1 MRRTFLL
8 FLFLSTVSFVQAQQ
22 AMTKEKDGTYI
33 VNTTTLADDVQGYNG
48 TTPVKVYIKKGKIVK
63 VEILKNQ
70 DGPKFN
76 AKVKNQMLP
85 AYEGMSVRQFSKK
98 EVDGVTGATFTSNAV
113 KENVSRAI
121 AYYLKWK

>member
-1 MRRTFLL
+1 
-8 FLFLSTVSFVQAQQ
+8 
-22 AMTKEKDGTYI
+22 MTKEKDGTYI